1 MERNSKRAFFAW
13 LSSSILFVL
22 WTVLVSFVDKK
33 AIGPNNSSVGFST
46 INGFFHKL
54 FVGNFILYEITDWCG
69 LIPIAVA
76 LGFAI
81 LGAFQCVKRK
91 SILKVDKSLLILGC
105 FYLVVFFI
113 YLLFERVVIN
123 YRPVLINGF
132 LEPSYPSSTTMLVLT
147 FMPTA
152 IMQFNRRIKNNSIR
166 KGIKLIIYLFIAF
179 MVVGRFLSGVH
190 WFSDIVGGILISTTL
205 VLIYYGIERNC
216 KN

>member
-1 MERNSKRAFFAW
+1 MKRNSKRTFFVW
-13 LSSSILFVL
+13 LSSLILFVL
-22 WTVLVSFVDKK
+22 WTILVSFVDKK
-33 AIGPNNSSVGFST
+33 AIGPNNSSVGFAT

-54 FVGNFILYEITDWCG
+54 FGENFILYEITDWCG
-69 LIPIAVA
+69 LVPIVVA

-132 LEPSYPSSTTMLVLT
+132 LEPSYPSSTAMLVLT

-166 KGIKLIIYLFIAF
+166 KGIKLTIYLFIAF